1 MSKVSSSR
9 RGFTLIE
16 LLVVIA
22 IIAVL
27 IALLLPA
34 VQQARE
40 AARRSQCKN
49 NLKQY
54 GIALHTYEESAKY
67 FPPGS
72 NFPNCTA
79 SIAGSPCGPS
89 GINTGDH
96 IGGLMSWRSHSATT
110 QILPYMEQGAFYKN
124 SVLINLKARF
134 ADEWRGTAA
143 SLKSGLFACPS
154 DSPPSNGDAPS
165 NYVYCEGT
173 NLGFRNDGYTLNA
186 ADQNGIFNMEVST
199 RIANISDGTSNV
211 IAMSEQIAA
220 GNAGG
225 FDPAQ
230 ARRAVAAPGG
240 ASFPPSFPSKAQVD
254 AWGASCVAGG
264 NLSNDPGRFWHSG
277 LHGATLFN
285 TLLTPNSPYPNC
297 TAHCAG
303 CALDGPG
310 MMGARSRHSGGVQV
324 LMADGAT
331 RFISNNVDFTTWG
344 RLGARNDKQPVGEF

>member
-22 IIAVL
+22 IIAIL

-54 GIALHTYEESAKY
+54 GIALHSYEESAKM

-72 NFPNCTA
+72 NYPNCNGA
-79 SIAGSPCGPS
+79 AGSPCAAVGARV
-89 GINTGDH
+89 
-96 IGGLMSWRSHSATT
+96 GGLMNWRSHSATT
-110 QILPYMEQGAFYKN
+110 QLLPYIEQGAFYKN
-124 SVLINLKARF
+124 TALLNLQSRF
-134 ADEWRGTAA
+134 ADEWRPAA
-143 SLKSGLFACPS
+143 AGLKMGLISCPS

-173 NLGFRNDGYTLNA
+173 NLGFRNDGYTLNR
-186 ADQNGIFNMEVST
+186 DHQNGMFNMEVSV
-199 RIANISDGTSNV
+199 RLADVQDGTSNV
-211 IAMSEQIAA
+211 IAMSEQVT
-220 GNAGG
+220 AGG
-225 FDPAQ
+225 SGGNDPAQ

-240 ASFPPSFPSKAQVD
+240 TSFPPAFPSKAQVD
-254 AWGASCVAGG
+254 AWGASCAAGG
-264 NLSNDPGRFWHSG
+264 NLSNDPGRFWHYG

-285 TLLTPNSPYPNC
+285 TLLTPNSAFPNC

-303 CALDGPG
+303 CALDGPA
-310 MMGARSRHSGGVQV
+310 MMAARSRHSGGVQV
-324 LMADGAT
+324 LMADGSSK
-331 RFISNNVDFTTWG
+331 FISNNIDFTTWG